1 MVVTTWYCLPLTT
14 YRLCATSPLTG
25 LGFVSQVIDSSLIL
39 VTESITHAAD
49 LSYVAFLLPF
59 SAELWIALAAV
70 IVFNGLLDYALQRL
84 SPYRYVSDACVC
96 SVRGPIVHL
105 FTSHVPPPA
114 RLCLDSYTT
123 VDGPTPSVRSLDH
136 DENHDAGDV
145 CEKSATS
152 SMFVSWYLF
161 TRVDEF
167 EEENWPGRW
176 LNTGYSF
183 LILIFNSTY
192 VANLASAFLVGTS
205 TTTRLL
211 SIDDANSRGS
221 RICAWQ
227 VLLERCRVVL
237 APHTQRSAP
246 RLASLLLSC
255 RRGAPPPPPFGCDT
269 RA

>member
-1 MVVTTWYCLPLTT
+1 
-14 YRLCATSPLTG
+14 
-25 LGFVSQVIDSSLIL
+25 
-39 VTESITHAAD
+39 
-49 LSYVAFLLPF
+49 
-59 SAELWIALAAV
+59 
-70 IVFNGLLDYALQRL
+70 
-84 SPYRYVSDACVC
+84 
-96 SVRGPIVHL
+96 
-105 FTSHVPPPA
+105 
-114 RLCLDSYTT
+114 
-123 VDGPTPSVRSLDH
+123 LDH
-136 DENHDAGDV
+136 DDEADAGDV
-145 CEKSATS
+145 ADKSATS

-227 VLLERCRVVL
+227 VLLELCRVVL
-237 APHTQRSAP
+237 APHTPNAPP
-246 RLASLLLSC
+246 RLASLHFY
-255 RRGAPPPPPFGCDT
+255 RRGAPPPPPFGCGT